1 MAGRWF
7 TRSTAFYQSSSFL
20 HCFFPFLQT
29 CIFSSLPFN
38 LCFSQCDNFT
48 SDLCWGF
55 FPVRY
60 QEECTRCIKRRK
72 KTKIEYQLASTFC
85 IVTKPLNLYF
95 SQCNNAIMFPPQS
108 GCSRCIKLRKKVKGR
123 ISASGKCS
131 KDGTSN
137 PTQIT
142 KVAPLKETTKHFLI
156 RSQNILLYS
165 ITNFF
170 DYFLTDSLTQNWH
183 RQF

>member
-85 IVTKPLNLYF
+85 IVTKPFNLYF

-108 GCSRCIKLRKKVKGR
+108 GCSRCMKLRKKTKIEYQHLGN
-123 ISASGKCS
+123 AQKMEH
-131 KDGTSN
+131 
-137 PTQIT
+137 QIQ
-142 KVAPLKETTKHFLI
+142 LKSLRWR
-156 RSQNILLYS
+156 RSRKPQN
-165 ITNFF
+165 TF
-170 DYFLTDSLTQNWH
+170 
-183 RQF
+183 